1 MSHDAPPSTGAF
13 LVAALYKF
21 VAVDDPTALRDGIE
35 ERCRAGGIRGTVL
48 VAGEGVN
55 GTVAGPPDAVHALV
69 EWLGGRIGRERMELK
84 FAPSADIP
92 FHRLKVRLKPEI
104 VTMRVDGLDFTDGI
118 GTHVEPGDWNDL
130 IADPDTVVIDTRNDY
145 EVAIGTFEGAEDPR
159 TASFTDFPAWAESNR
174 ERLEGR
180 RIAMFCTGGIRCEKA
195 SAYLKAAGHDE
206 VFHLKGGILRYLEEV
221 APDESLWRGECFV
234 FDERVS
240 VTHGLERGRSRLC
253 RACRRPLDEAA
264 LASPLY
270 EEGVACPEC
279 HGERSE
285 ADRERYRERQRQVVL
300 AARHGRTHI
309 GS

>member
-1 MSHDAPPSTGAF
+1 MSDRKLQSDGAY

-21 VAVDDPTALRDGIE
+21 TSISDPAALRDGIE
-35 ERCRAGGIRGTVL
+35 AQCRAGGIRGTVL

-55 GTVAGPPDAVHALV
+55 GTVSGPHGAVNALV
-69 EWLGGRIGRERMELK
+69 DWLAERIGGERMELK
-84 FAPSADIP
+84 FAPSDAIP
-92 FHRLKVRLKPEI
+92 FHRLKIRVKPEI

-118 GTHVEPGDWNDL
+118 GTHVEPGDWNAL

-145 EVAIGTFEGAEDPR
+145 EVAIGSFERAEDPK
-159 TASFTDFPAWAESNR
+159 TASFTDFPAWAEANR
-174 ERLEGR
+174 ARLEGR

-240 VTHGLERGRSRLC
+240 VGHGLERGRSRLC

-264 LASPLY
+264 TASP
-270 EEGVACPEC
+270 EGVSCPAC
-279 HGERSE
+279 HDERSE
-285 ADRERYRERQRQVVL
+285 ADRERYRERQKQVLL
-300 AARHGRTHI
+300 AARRGHTHI